1 MPSSAPLAAHY
12 LRGKMLIEEELAR
25 AAPQRETAL
34 TIGVF
39 DGVHLGHQH
48 LVQKLR
54 QKAAE
59 ENLLSGVVT
68 FRHHPRLVLYP
79 EVKLTYLTS
88 LSERIRLL
96 TSLGVELIVAL
107 SFTLELAQLSAREFV
122 SLLQRHLKMRALV
135 IGPDFAL
142 GMGRGGDASAL
153 QALGQELNFRVEL
166 VPAKEWRGEV
176 VSSTAIRLAL
186 SQGDPRK
193 VSQLLGRRFR
203 LAGQVI
209 TGDERGRM
217 LGFPTANI
225 APDLEQALPADG
237 VYATRAFVGEVVY
250 KAVTNIG
257 IRPTFGGSQRLIE
270 VHLLDF
276 EGELHGQE
284 LEIELV
290 EQLRGEIRFASAEEL
305 KAQIARDVE
314 GARALLSS

>member
-1 MPSSAPLAAHY
+1 
-12 LRGKMLIEEELAR
+12 MLIEEELAR
-25 AAPQRETAL
+25 VAPDRETAL

-39 DGVHLGHQH
+39 DGVHLGHQY
-48 LVQKLR
+48 LIQNLK
-54 QKAAE
+54 QTAAA

-96 TSLGVELIVAL
+96 TDLGVELVVAL
-107 SFTLELAQLSAREFV
+107 SFSLELAQLGVREFV

-142 GMGRGGDASAL
+142 GKGRGGDASAL
-153 QALGQELNFRVEL
+153 QALGQELNFMVEV
-166 VPAKEWRGEV
+166 VPVKLWQGEA
-176 VSSTAIRLAL
+176 VSSTAVRLAL

-203 LAGQVI
+203 LGGKVI
-209 TGDERGRM
+209 KGDERGKV

-225 APDLEQALPADG
+225 APDPEEALPADG
-237 VYATRAFVGEVVY
+237 VYATRAFVGQAVY

-257 IRPTFGGSQRLIE
+257 IRPTFGGGQRLIE
-270 VHLLDF
+270 VYLLDF
-276 EGELHGQE
+276 EGDLYGQD

-290 EQLRGEIRFASAEEL
+290 ECLRGEIRFASVEEL
-305 KAQIARDVE
+305 KAQMVRDVE

>member
-1 MPSSAPLAAHY
+1 M
-12 LRGKMLIEEELAR
+12 RGKMLIEEELAR
-25 AAPQRETAL
+25 VAPNRETAL

-39 DGVHLGHQH
+39 DGVHLGHQY
-48 LVQKLR
+48 LIQNLR
-54 QKAAE
+54 QTAAT

-96 TSLGVELIVAL
+96 TDLGVELVVAL
-107 SFTLELAQLSAREFV
+107 SFSLELAQLGVREFV

-142 GMGRGGDASAL
+142 GRGREGDASAL
-153 QALGQELNFRVEL
+153 QALGQELNFMVEV
-166 VPAKEWRGEV
+166 VPAKLWQGEA

-203 LAGQVI
+203 LGGKVI
-209 TGDERGRM
+209 KGDERGKV

-225 APDLEQALPADG
+225 APDPEEALPADG
-237 VYATRAFVGEVVY
+237 VYATRAFVGQAVY

-257 IRPTFGGSQRLIE
+257 IRPTFGGGQRLIE
-270 VHLLDF
+270 VYLLDF
-276 EGELHGQE
+276 EGDLYGQE

-290 EQLRGEIRFASAEEL
+290 ECLRGEIRFASVEEL
-305 KAQIARDVE
+305 KAQIVRDVE

>member
-1 MPSSAPLAAHY
+1 
-12 LRGKMLIEEELAR
+12 MLIEEELAR
-25 AAPQRETAL
+25 VAPNRETAL

-39 DGVHLGHQH
+39 DGVHLGHQY
-48 LVQKLR
+48 LIQNLK
-54 QKAAE
+54 QTAAT

-96 TSLGVELIVAL
+96 TGLGVELVVTL
-107 SFTLELAQLSAREFV
+107 SFSLELSQFGAREFV

-142 GMGRGGDASAL
+142 GKGRGGGASAL
-153 QALGQELNFRVEL
+153 QALGQEFNFMVEV
-166 VPAKEWRGEV
+166 VPAKLWQGEA

-203 LAGQVI
+203 LGGKVVK
-209 TGDERGRM
+209 GDERGKV

-225 APDLEQALPADG
+225 APDPEQALPADG
-237 VYATRAFVGEVVY
+237 VYATRAFVGEAVY

-257 IRPTFGGSQRLIE
+257 IRPTFGGGQRLIE
-270 VHLLDF
+270 VYLLDF
-276 EGELHGQE
+276 EGDLYGQE

-290 EQLRGEIRFASAEEL
+290 ERLRGEIRFASVEEL
-305 KAQIARDVE
+305 KAQIGRDVE
-314 GARALLSS
+314 GVRALLSS

>member
-1 MPSSAPLAAHY
+1 
-12 LRGKMLIEEELAR
+12 MLIEEELAR
-25 AAPQRETAL
+25 VAPDRETAL

-39 DGVHLGHQH
+39 DGVHLGHQY
-48 LVQKLR
+48 LIQNLK
-54 QKAAE
+54 QTAAA

-96 TSLGVELIVAL
+96 TDLGVELVVAL
-107 SFTLELAQLSAREFV
+107 SFSLELAKLGVREFV

-142 GMGRGGDASAL
+142 GKGREGDASAL
-153 QALGQELNFRVEL
+153 QALGQELNFMVEV
-166 VPAKEWRGEV
+166 VPAKLWQGEA

-203 LAGQVI
+203 LGGKVI
-209 TGDERGRM
+209 KGDERGKV

-225 APDLEQALPADG
+225 APDPEEALPADG
-237 VYATRAFVGEVVY
+237 VYATRAFVGQAVY

-257 IRPTFGGSQRLIE
+257 IRPTFGGGQRLIE
-270 VHLLDF
+270 VYLLDF
-276 EGELHGQE
+276 EGDLYGQE

-290 EQLRGEIRFASAEEL
+290 ECLRGEIRFASVEEL
-305 KAQIARDVE
+305 KAQIVRDVE
-314 GARALLSS
+314 GVRALLLS